1 MIYDGTPLI
10 CHELGMYKLPEGY
23 SLEVF
28 FTGEQVEP
36 GISDNT
42 FYVEI
47 YDESGEIVTDSFDID
62 YRYGK
67 LHVIKAEDWVVT
79 LVSKSASKNFDGT
92 PLTMHELEPY
102 ELPRGFYLD
111 VTFTGEQTE
120 IGVGNNTFTARVY
133 NDAGQEL
140 RVEYVYGTLEVRL
153 DVTVNAYEMT
163 YTYDGTEKNCEDV
176 WLQGLPEGY
185 RVAVEFGAGL
195 TVTGTKDVEFASVRV
210 YDAAGNDV
218 TAQCNLKLNTAKLTV
233 QPRTLTV
240 YVYGQSADS
249 IVPVQGTLVKGHT
262 MFAEYGEGGECFIEI
277 TDARGELVYSNR
289 GDSPVRYTLYDVIIQ
304 YG

>member
-1 MIYDGTPLI
+1 
-10 CHELGMYKLPEGY
+10 
-23 SLEVF
+23 
-28 FTGEQVEP
+28 
-36 GISDNT
+36 
-42 FYVEI
+42 
-47 YDESGEIVTDSFDID
+47 VTDSFDIR
-62 YRYGK
+62 YEYGK
-67 LHVIKAEDWVVT
+67 RHVVRAKDWVVT
-79 LVSKSASKNFDGT
+79 LTSKDADKNYDGT
-92 PLTMHELEPY
+92 PLTMHELAPY
-102 ELPRGFYLD
+102 DLPRGFYLD

-176 WLQGLPEGY
+176 WVQGLPEGY
-185 RVAVEFGAGL
+185 RVEVEFGAGL

-289 GDSPVRYTLYDVIIQ
+289 GDSPVRYTLYEVIIQ